1 MTKKMISLF
10 LALLMVALQLP
21 VGVLAAPAENCTNP
35 DCTHAAAIGATHYD
49 TLIEALAALPSDNA
63 VVLLVDQEITGE
75 TPLSLKDVTLDLGGK
90 ALTASLSSEGN
101 TVIKNGTIKGTLE
114 NKGALTLENVQL
126 EQSSGA
132 NLPTLCNR
140 EGAVLEIS
148 ALSSV
153 KRLGHAN
160 QPAVLNEGGAV
171 TSSGAITAANGH
183 AVQSYGGSVTING
196 GTVTAGTNNPEKI
209 FTAGIALF
217 NRSKDNVTASA
228 QCTVNGGTVSGQHY
242 AVIGNNLYSGGD
254 PGCSLTVL
262 SGTLRSGGT
271 AIYWP
276 HSGALVIGKP
286 DGKDSEVIIEGQNG
300 SGVEICCGSLTLQ
313 SGTVIGHRAE
323 AMPNETLLRLYGE
336 SSGSPKVG
344 DALTVAANCSAPYA
358 KIPLTV
364 TIKGGL
370 LKSDNNCSLR
380 AIDCQMGSGQKV
392 DMRIEGGKF
401 ASRVDLSA
409 SGLSRVISGG
419 LYTNEIGPEFFGDDF
434 CLISEA
440 ADMDGVHFTH
450 RTVLKKILSAVTDQP
465 ALSAAVSENVLRF
478 SGILSEEQKATIT
491 YTLNDT
497 TTGTFTVAYDTNTK
511 TYVTVPA
518 VITVAGVSYTTD
530 FTGVKPAPAD
540 LFFRPGKRMIH
551 APADLAQKP
560 AGEKKA
566 IEDAIKALGKAPL
579 IKNEFLLEEAYGIT
593 KKAADGSIII
603 GGEAFTEVKIKEAM
617 GDKLPEG
624 QTAAV
629 VVQPY
634 VEVTVTGA
642 ALDEKKA
649 LTAVT
654 YDITPKYKV
663 LATTAKGSEAISGE
677 NSVLLSEGKLPMKG
691 TVQVALSLPA
701 GFVPKAETTCV
712 KHQKDGKVFY
722 YKPDFIKDEALGFTV
737 PNGFCPFT
745 VLNDNR
751 MVKVIFL
758 DRKNDHKETLSYRLG
773 DVGTVFPQA
782 ENDSSHTFR
791 DWVIKDRHYTALTEE
806 LFGLIA
812 AEPDS
817 IVTAKPRF
825 TYHGS
830 YYEPDPE
837 PIPEP
842 APKPKPKPKPPAP
855 KPQEPD
861 LIVLQSG
868 TAKEGDG
875 YRLIVDKNVSTLILS
890 GLNSEKAICIG
901 RRSNTEKI
909 IIETR
914 EDTVLK
920 GITLTSEKGG
930 IPLELSFSGP
940 GKLTLKG
947 ALLLDSPEDHILFHE
962 GANVAIL
969 TEKTRGLGLSCKG
982 ETGCA
987 LTVNG
992 TLSVRTDGRE
1002 SAVLASRVM
1011 IGEKG
1016 RLTVEG
1022 KDGLLIKPGTENAF
1036 RIETGGVFDSRA
1048 SHAALL
1054 LPAEKPEGAPL
1065 SPDRV
1070 IVLPEN
1076 YVIKSAADPDG
1087 TEHLYALKRAEDEN
1101 GRLAYTI
1108 ALADTELQ
1116 LADGKLIG
1124 AAGKLTLEPGAELPA
1139 VLPEPEP
1146 PQKPVSPLVWG
1157 ALGAGLLLAVI
1168 LGVIIHRR
1176 RVWNED
1182 DDF

>member
-10 LALLMVALQLP
+10 LALLLAALQLP
-21 VGVLAAPAENCTNP
+21 VGVLAASVENCTGP
-35 DCTHAAAIGATHYD
+35 DCAHAAAIGTTHYD
-49 TLIEALAALPSDNA
+49 TLIEALAAPPSGNA
-63 VVLLVDQEITGE
+63 VVLLKDQEITTE
-75 TPLSLKDVTLDLGGK
+75 TPLPLKDVTLDLGGK
-90 ALTASLSSEGN
+90 VLTASLSSEGT
-101 TVIKNGTIKGTLE
+101 TVIKNGTIKGTLD
-114 NKGALTLENVQL
+114 NKGALTLEGVQL
-126 EQSSGA
+126 EQSSDTA
-132 NLPTLCNR
+132 LPALCNR
-140 EGAVLEIS
+140 ENASLEIS
-148 ALSSV
+148 ALSWV
-153 KRLGHAN
+153 KRLGNAN
-160 QPAVLNEGGAV
+160 QPAVLNEGGTV
-171 TSSGAITAANGH
+171 NSSGTITAANGH
-183 AVQSYGGSVTING
+183 AIQSYGGDVTING
-196 GTVTAGTNNPEKI
+196 GAVTANTTNPEKNVA
-209 FTAGIALF
+209 TGISLL
-217 NRSKDNVTASA
+217 NRSKDNTTVSA
-228 QCTVNGGTVSGQHY
+228 HCTVNGGTVSGQHY
-242 AVIGNNLYSGGD
+242 AVNGNNLYSGGD

-262 SGTLRSGGT
+262 GGTLRSDGT
-271 AIYWP
+271 AVYWP

-286 DGKDSEVIIEGQNG
+286 DGKDSDVIIEGQNG
-300 SGVEICCGSLTLQ
+300 SGIEIFCGSLTLQ
-313 SGTVIGHRAE
+313 SGTVIGHKKE
-323 AMPNETLLRLYGE
+323 AVSTETLPERYGN
-336 SSGSPKVG
+336 SSGSPEVG

-370 LKSDNNCSLR
+370 LKSENACALR
-380 AIDCQMGSGQKV
+380 AIDCKTVTGQKV
-392 DMRIEGGKF
+392 AMSIEGGKF
-401 ASRVDLSA
+401 ANRVDLGA

-419 LYTNEIGPEFFGDDF
+419 LYTNEIGREFLGDDF
-434 CLISEA
+434 CLVAEA
-440 ADMDGVHFTH
+440 ADMDGVRFTH
-450 RTVLKKILSAVTDQP
+450 RAVLKKILSVTTDTP
-465 ALSAAVSENVLRF
+465 ALSAAVSENGLRF
-478 SGILSEEQKATIT
+478 SGILGEGQTVTIT

-497 TTGTFTVAYDTNTK
+497 TTGTFTVAYDPNTK
-511 TYVTVPA
+511 NYATDPA
-518 VITVAGVSYTTD
+518 VITVAGVSYKTD

-540 LFFRPGKRMIH
+540 LFFRPGESMVNP
-551 APADLAQKP
+551 PADLAQKP
-560 AGEKKA
+560 AEEKKA

-579 IKNEFLLEEAYGIT
+579 IKTEALLKEAYGIT
-593 KKAADGSIII
+593 KKSADGITV
-603 GGEAFTEVKIKEAM
+603 GGETFTAAKIKEAM
-617 GDKLPEG
+617 GNKLPEG

-642 ALDEKKA
+642 ALDEKK
-649 LTAVT
+649 TPTSVT

-663 LATTAKGSEAISGE
+663 LATTAKDSEAITDK
-677 NSVLLSEGKLPMKG
+677 NSVLLSQGKLPIKG
-691 TVQVALSLPA
+691 AVQVTISLPA

-722 YKPDFIKDEALGFTV
+722 YKPDSIKDETLVFTV

-745 VLNDNR
+745 VLNDSR
-751 MVKVIFL
+751 TAKVIFL
-758 DRKNDHKETLSYRLG
+758 DHKNDHKETLSYRLG
-773 DVGTVFPQA
+773 DVGTVFPKA
-782 ENDSSHTFR
+782 ENYSSHTFR
-791 DWVIKDRHYTALTEE
+791 DWVIKDRHYTSLTEE

-817 IVTAKPRF
+817 TVTAKPRF
-825 TYHGS
+825 SYHGS
-830 YYEPDPE
+830 YYAPDPE

-842 APKPKPKPKPPAP
+842 KPEPKPKPPAP
-855 KPQEPD
+855 KPQKPKDPD

-868 TAKEGDG
+868 TAKEGDD
-875 YRLIVDKNVSTLILS
+875 YRFTVDKNVSTLVLS
-890 GLNSEKAICIG
+890 GLNTEKAVRIE

-930 IPLELSFSGP
+930 IPLELAFSGP
-940 GKLTLKG
+940 GTLTLKG

-969 TEKTRGLGLSCKG
+969 TEKARGLGLSCK
-982 ETGCA
+982 EEAGCA

-992 TLSVRTDGRE
+992 TLSVMTDGRE

-1022 KDGLLIKPGTENAF
+1022 KDGLLIKPGAENAF
-1036 RIETGGVFDSRA
+1036 RIEKGGVFDSRA
-1048 SHAALL
+1048 IHAALL
-1054 LPAEKPEGAPL
+1054 IPTEKPEGAPL

-1087 TEHLYALKRAEDEN
+1087 TENLYTLKRAEDES
-1101 GRLAYTI
+1101 GRLTYTI
-1108 ALADTELQ
+1108 ALVDTELQ

-1124 AAGKLTLEPGAELPA
+1124 AAGKLTLETGVELPA

-1146 PQKPVSPLVWG
+1146 PRRSVSPLVWG
-1157 ALGAGLLLAVI
+1157 AAGAGVLLAVI
-1168 LGVIIHRR
+1168 VGVVIHRR
-1176 RVWNED
+1176 RIWDED